1 VVRRRLPA
9 WSSSTLSQPSRCLA
23 TSVTDARK
31 AIFGW
36 WQPEGAASTPFT
48 ALNRLRRRG
57 WIGPKVASY
66 YPKQNPMMRHPLVR
80 RHLHDEWAD
89 EVETKSKMGKG
100 PPKKGQGKR
109 ASRKK

>member
-1 VVRRRLPA
+1 MVNSAAHFVRHGPRSRTPRRRARRTRHRSLGRVR
-9 WSSSTLSQPSRCLA
+9 LSPRPVQ
-23 TSVTDARK
+23 
-31 AIFGW
+31 
-36 WQPEGAASTPFT
+36 
-48 ALNRLRRRG
+48 
-57 WIGPKVASY
+57 VASY